1 MQVHDVMTEPPHTC
15 PHTMHLADAS
25 RRMRETGCGS
35 LIVLGPRG
43 RIVGITTD
51 RDLALALGR
60 HRDAGGLPVDRVM
73 SRPVHTCRPE
83 DDVRVAL
90 ERMASARVRR
100 LPVVAEDGDVKGLV
114 SIDDI
119 VLWGLQS
126 SGVGMHALIAAL
138 RALCAASGFAARDYA
153 DESLHS

>member
-1 MQVHDVMTEPPHTC
+1 MQVHEVMTEPPQTC
-15 PHTMHLADAS
+15 PDTMHLADAS
-25 RRMRETGCGS
+25 RRMRDTGCGS

-51 RDLALALGR
+51 RDVALALGR
-60 HRDAGGLPVDRVM
+60 HRDAGRLAINRVM
-73 SRPVHTCRPE
+73 SRPVHMCRPD

-100 LPVVAEDGDVKGLV
+100 LPVVSEDGDVTGLI

-126 SGVGMHALIAAL
+126 SGVGMHGLIAAL
-138 RALCAASGFAARDYA
+138 RALCAASGFAAREYA
-153 DESLHS
+153 DESRP

>member
-1 MQVHDVMTEPPHTC
+1 MQVHDVMTEPPQTC
-15 PHTMHLADAS
+15 PHTMRLANAS

-43 RIVGITTD
+43 RIVGIATD
-51 RDLALALGR
+51 RDLALALGQDCAPGR
-60 HRDAGGLPVDRVM
+60 LSVDRVM

-90 ERMASARVRR
+90 ERMVSARVRR
-100 LPVVAEDGDVKGLV
+100 LPVVAEDGDVKGLI

-138 RALCAASGFAARDYA
+138 RALCAASGFPARDYA
-153 DESLHS
+153 DENFHS

>member
-1 MQVHDVMTEPPHTC
+1 
-15 PHTMHLADAS
+15 
-25 RRMRETGCGS
+25 
-35 LIVLGPRG
+35 
-43 RIVGITTD
+43 
-51 RDLALALGR
+51 
-60 HRDAGGLPVDRVM
+60 M

-90 ERMASARVRR
+90 ERMANARVRR

-114 SIDDI
+114 SIDDL

-138 RALCAASGFAARDYA
+138 RALCATSGFAARDYG
-153 DESLHS
+153 DERRR

>member
-1 MQVHDVMTEPPHTC
+1 MQVHDVMTEPPQTC

-51 RDLALALGR
+51 RDLALAFGR
-60 HRDAGGLPVDRVM
+60 DRDAGRLTVDRVM
-73 SRPVHTCRPE
+73 SRPVHMCRPNE
-83 DDVRVAL
+83 NVRVAL
-90 ERMASARVRR
+90 ERMASAHVRR
-100 LPVVAEDGDVKGLV
+100 LPVVAEDGEVKGLL

-153 DESLHS
+153 DGPRA